1 MQLSNHYIMTVCKT
15 KTLVLQE
22 LCKQVDDYIAT
33 YDPGDE
39 LEWSLVLAEIRAFI
53 EVSGRCWCWL
63 RSAPSS
69 R

>member
-1 MQLSNHYIMTVCKT
+1 M
-15 KTLVLQE
+15 QE

-53 EVSGRCWCWL
+53 EVSGRCW
-63 RSAPSS
+63 S
-69 R
+69 RVLSVCVECAIFCSYKRFM